1 MMTRVYNAD
10 AADKLSGTARTIL
23 DAKGS
28 DVHTI
33 SATASV
39 YDAVAKMDEVKVGA
53 LFVVDGDALV
63 GVISERD
70 YTRKIILQGRSSR
83 ETTVAEI
90 MSSPVVSIEPTTSLG
105 QCMHLMTDQ
114 HVRHV
119 AVVEAGRL
127 VGVVSIGDVVRSI
140 VSLQAQTIDTLNT
153 VIRDPYPQ

>member
-1 MMTRVYNAD
+1 MTRVYNTD
-10 AADKLSGTARTIL
+10 AADKLAVTARTIL
-23 DAKGS
+23 DEKGTN
-28 DVHTI
+28 VVTI
-33 SATASV
+33 GAHASV
-39 YDAVAKMDEVKVGA
+39 YDAVAKMDECRVGA

-90 MSSPVVSIEPTTSLG
+90 MSAPVVSVEPTTTLG
-105 QCMHLMTDQ
+105 QCMHIISDRR
-114 HVRHV
+114 VRHL

-127 VGVVSIGDVVRSI
+127 VGVISIGDLVHAVVS
-140 VSLQAQTIDTLNT
+140 VQAQTIDTLNT